1 MVGKICP
8 PYTWLVFFPYAAPS
22 TGAFERI
29 SPLGAP
35 QGCGALPKGQEAPF
49 GNPGQKLWS
58 AGNKR
63 HPGVFSFGYFSL
75 DKQRKVSRLSGRD
88 PTLKIPVAIATQ

>member
-1 MVGKICP
+1 LARRNGFAP
-8 PYTWLVFFPYAAPS
+8 HAAPS

-29 SPLGAP
+29 GPVGAP
-35 QGCGALPKGQEAPF
+35 QGCGALPKGQESPF
-49 GNPGQKLWS
+49 GNPVQKLRS

-75 DKQRKVSRLSGRD
+75 DKQRKVSRLSVRE
-88 PTLKIPVAIATQ
+88 PTLKQSSR

>member
-1 MVGKICP
+1 LAFGSSFF
-8 PYTWLVFFPYAAPS
+8 VFPPYAAPS

-49 GNPGQKLWS
+49 GNPVQKRG
-58 AGNKR
+58 AQ
-63 HPGVFSFGYFSL
+63 
-75 DKQRKVSRLSGRD
+75 DQSGIR
-88 PTLKIPVAIATQ
+88 VAFLLEI